1 MVLKSYFDGGNQA
14 DSQEYDVLS
23 LAVMSGAQD
32 LWIPFENDWNKV
44 LLNHHAAYLHT
55 TDAVARV
62 GIYEGWTEP
71 QRDRFLADCVRIAAR
86 HSARPNIA
94 NIRGKY
100 GLFYAVV
107 SFVLIDFVEFAKQ
120 HPEAPNNV
128 NESCLRQALAEV
140 LPWSFEQAA
149 CDQCHFF
156 FDQGEPFYGHLK
168 QLLESKKALKD
179 ATALRRISHYS
190 ESNMRCVPALQLA
203 DLYAW
208 GQSHRHSKWKPDW
221 LQSLLKTWFLWQW
234 IDKTNLQ
241 QSDHKD
247 QAIWSTWNLPKR
259 ARTR

>member
-1 MVLKSYFDGGNQA
+1 
-14 DSQEYDVLS
+14 
-23 LAVMSGAQD
+23 
-32 LWIPFENDWNKV
+32 
-44 LLNHHAAYLHT
+44 
-55 TDAVARV
+55 
-62 GIYEGWTEP
+62 
-71 QRDRFLADCVRIAAR
+71 
-86 HSARPNIA
+86 
-94 NIRGKY
+94 
-100 GLFYAVV
+100 LFYAVV